1 MTEAALYA
9 FLLVF
14 VRCGAMLLASPVFG
28 GQATPGHVRVLTTVC
43 IAGALT
49 FAIAP
54 NPMTPPAGV
63 GGLGLA
69 VANEAAAGLLL
80 GAFMNLVLQ
89 VAQIAG
95 SVLDMQIGLSMSQA
109 INPIAGV
116 SVTVLAQFKFMLAM
130 VLYLSMNGHHQLLEA
145 FANSY
150 RSLPA
155 LGVDTMPGIANQV
168 VGLVGAVFVLALQI
182 AAPVLA
188 VSVVVDASLG
198 LINRAVPQMQVFLVG
213 MPAKIILGLTVL
225 AFGLPAMA
233 DGIQSGVAHGFD
245 ALAKVFGH

>member
-1 MTEAALYA
+1 MSEALIYA

-14 VRCGAMLLASPVFG
+14 VRCSAMMLASPVFG
-28 GQATPGHVRVLTTVC
+28 GQSTPAHVRVLTTVC
-43 IAGALT
+43 LAGALT
-49 FAIAP
+49 AVVNPAAIK
-54 NPMTPPAGV
+54 PP
-63 GGLGLA
+63 GGIGDLGLA
-69 VANEAAAGLLL
+69 VANEAVAGLLL
-80 GAFMNLVLQ
+80 GAFMNVVLQ

-95 SVLDMQIGLSMSQA
+95 SILDIQVGLSMSQTL
-109 INPIAGV
+109 NPIAGV

-150 RSLPA
+150 RAMPA
-155 LGVDTMPGIANQV
+155 LGVEAMPNLANQV
-168 VGLVGAVFVLALQI
+168 VALISGVCVLALQI

-188 VSVVVDASLG
+188 VSLVVDASLG

-213 MPAKIILGLTVL
+213 MPAKIILGMSVL

-233 DGIQSGVAHGFD
+233 DGIQSGVAHGID
-245 ALAKVFGH
+245 ALSKVFVR